1 MQLSKS
7 SVRELKNFIK
17 FVSPVLIKPHKN
29 SINIKLSK
37 DFMLLQLAKSAIKK
51 IEADPY
57 LNFVNELKYYKV
69 FGKLIHGP
77 ISEIYRD
84 RNKHYMKRFF
94 VSIELYEL
102 VKKDIEWVYSHNKE
116 LVVTLN
122 KKGYVIYDNYKKN
135 KFNALLLTIHSGTW
149 LPRDIAERQVLTDKE
164 RLLEE
169 DIDIHKIYSP
179 MVLGNAGIWID
190 NKLSRFAC
198 DYNRSPEKAI
208 YSDLSEAWLRQLWK
222 KPLTTKQTKKL
233 MAGYD
238 DFYLT
243 LTSLVNS
250 YNFNVIFDGHSMKDA
265 LNRAELSFG
274 TEFIPRF
281 YMPVVRSMKDNLAK
295 LGYKDVAFD
304 KPFRGGYILEWL
316 SLKFPNIFI
325 CSMEVNK
332 KLYMDKNRLS
342 SNASLIEE
350 LSKNIL
356 QIFKIE

>member
-1 MQLSKS
+1 
-7 SVRELKNFIK
+7 
-17 FVSPVLIKPHKN
+17 
-29 SINIKLSK
+29 
-37 DFMLLQLAKSAIKK
+37 MLLQLARSAIKK
-51 IEADPY
+51 IEEDPY

-84 RNKHYMKRFF
+84 RNTQYMKHFF
-94 VSIELYEL
+94 ESLELYEL
-102 VKKDIEWVYSHNKE
+102 IKKDIEWVYQRNKNIK
-116 LVVTLN
+116 VTIN

-149 LPRDIAERQVLTDKE
+149 VPKDIAERQVISE
-164 RLLEE
+164 RERMLEE

-179 MVLGNAGIWID
+179 MVLDRAGIWID

-208 YSDLSEAWLRQLWK
+208 YGNASEDFLKNLWK
-222 KPLTTKQTKKL
+222 KPISTKQTNRL
-233 MAGYD
+233 ISGYN
-238 DFYLT
+238 DFYLA

-250 YNFNVIFDGHSMKDA
+250 YHFNVIFDAHSMKDA
-265 LNRAELSFG
+265 ENRAELSFG

-281 YMPVVRSMKDNLAK
+281 YMPVVRSMKAQLAK

-304 KPFRGGYILEWL
+304 KPFKGGYILEWL
-316 SLKFPNIFI
+316 SHKFPNIFI
-325 CSMEVNK
+325 CSLEVNK
-332 KLYMDKNRLS
+332 KLYMDKSRTT
-342 SNASLIEE
+342 SNPEGINT

>member
-1 MQLSKS
+1 
-7 SVRELKNFIK
+7 
-17 FVSPVLIKPHKN
+17 
-29 SINIKLSK
+29 
-37 DFMLLQLAKSAIKK
+37 
-51 IEADPY
+51 
-57 LNFVNELKYYKV
+57 
-69 FGKLIHGP
+69 
-77 ISEIYRD
+77 
-84 RNKHYMKRFF
+84 
-94 VSIELYEL
+94 
-102 VKKDIEWVYSHNKE
+102 
-116 LVVTLN
+116 
-122 KKGYVIYDNYKKN
+122 
-135 KFNALLLTIHSGTW
+135 
-149 LPRDIAERQVLTDKE
+149 
-164 RLLEE
+164 
-169 DIDIHKIYSP
+169 
-179 MVLGNAGIWID
+179 
-190 NKLSRFAC
+190 
-198 DYNRSPEKAI
+198 
-208 YSDLSEAWLRQLWK
+208 
-222 KPLTTKQTKKL
+222 